1 MLSRTLK
8 NWKVK
13 NVQEQ
18 GSLED
23 IRLWR
28 CLEVVCV
35 FTRITE
41 ELDPW
46 EVTEETQVMRNVFP
60 AKQRSWGRRVCVIR
74 RDVMNKQDPAAKREE
89 AERKVGLR
97 TWKRRE
103 DSESC
108 VLVVLSGDRHT
119 DGKGEFFK
127 V

>member
-18 GSLED
+18 GSLGD

-28 CLEVVCV
+28 CLEAVCV

-60 AKQRSWGRRVCVIR
+60 TKQRSWGRRVCVIR
-74 RDVMNKQDPAAKREE
+74 RDVMNKQDPAAKREQ
-89 AERKVGLR
+89 AERV
-97 TWKRRE
+97 
-103 DSESC
+103 
-108 VLVVLSGDRHT
+108 DRGRGAGFH
-119 DGKGEFFK
+119 
-127 V
+127 VHV